1 MKKPDNPSN
10 KNDIKE
16 KVAVALK
23 YDGVTAPKITAKGE
37 DAIADEIIAIAEEHG
52 IHLHEDRELVKFLSE
67 FELNEEIP
75 ETLYRVVAE
84 IIAFAYMLKG
94 KFPDGYSK

>member
-1 MKKPDNPSN
+1 MKKP
-10 KNDIKE
+10 KNSQKNNSENE

-23 YDGVTAPKITAKGE
+23 YDGITAPKVTAKGE

-94 KFPDGYSK
+94 KFPENYSS